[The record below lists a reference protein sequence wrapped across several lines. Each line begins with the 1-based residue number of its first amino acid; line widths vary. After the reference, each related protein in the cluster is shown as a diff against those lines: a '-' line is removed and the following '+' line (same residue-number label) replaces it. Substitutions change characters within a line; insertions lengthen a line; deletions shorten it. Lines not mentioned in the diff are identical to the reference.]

1 LTPYDA
7 GVLTSEP
14 ALAAYF
20 EEAAAG
26 SSKAKSVANWI
37 INELLGRLNEGQT
50 DFSANPV
57 SAAALRELVDLV
69 EGGGISGAQAKEV
82 FSEMFATGGAPA
94 AIVQARGFSQ
104 VSDTG
109 ALDGF
114 VQQVLA
120 ANPDLV
126 ARIQAGEAKVV
137 NVLVGQIMKASGGKA
152 NPKRVS
158 ELLAQALG

>member
-1 LTPYDA
+1 
-7 GVLTSEP
+7 
-14 ALAAYF
+14 
-20 EEAAAG
+20 
-26 SSKAKSVANWI
+26 
-37 INELLGRLNEGQT
+37 
-50 DFSANPV
+50 
-57 SAAALRELVDLV
+57 
-69 EGGGISGAQAKEV
+69 
-82 FSEMFATGGAPA
+82 
-94 AIVQARGFSQ
+94 VQARGFSQ

-158 ELLAQALG
+158 ELLAQVLG